1 VKLRYDPESGA
12 FYVRVK
18 EGAIEETVQHADG
31 VYLDID
37 AGGRVIGAEF
47 LTLKELA
54 EAITAEGGRWEL
66 PERIEDPDAYEVSRA
81 DSLTE
86 MRPTRRPA

>member
-1 VKLRYDPESGA
+1 MKLRYDPESGA
-12 FYVRVK
+12 LYMRIR

-37 AGGRVIGAEF
+37 AEGRVLSAEF

-66 PERIEDPDAYEVSRA
+66 PERIEDPDAYEVARA
-81 DSLTE
+81 ESLTK